1 MKKVILIAFYF
12 NQVNEIASKRLRALA
27 KYLPRFGWEVI
38 VIVPDLGFIP
48 PENKNLNSRIIVTE
62 YEDMF
67 SHMFNKFRS
76 SNKNDKIDE
85 IGEIDKIGEIGEI
98 DKNDLKESINWEDNL
113 DNSHNGGDFSQSSD
127 DLNSTKLKDSSSVS
141 NPIASKAISMA
152 GEIFAYPD
160 GMKYWHEPAFEAAS
174 KIVEEGEIDAII
186 SSSWP
191 ITCHTI
197 AKDISDKYNI
207 PWIADLRDLWNLNP
221 YVSHTFIRDYFEKRL
236 ELKTFENTDVLTTTT
251 DLAAKTL
258 ATLHPNNRIVPILS
272 GYDEDDFKFLESVL
286 NEDQGNGLE
295 NSSKKDG
302 SLDYDA
308 SNVESSSEK
317 NGSLNH
323 DASNVSAK
331 LKLIYAGSLYGGK
344 RDPTI
349 LFKAIRQLEDESK
362 LDSSNISIEFYGD
375 SGNLEEIA
383 RKYSLL
389 DIVNIGGKIP
399 HEEVLKKQLNSDVLL
414 LISWNNEK
422 EKMFIP
428 GKIYEYFALRK
439 PVLSIGY
446 KEGSLKDLIEDTNVG
461 YHVSDLESAKEVL
474 LDIYNEFLESGKVE
488 YKSEVNID
496 DYSMLAMASK
506 FADLLNDLA

>member
-1 MKKVILIAFYF
+1 M
-12 NQVNEIASKRLRALA
+12 
-27 KYLPRFGWEVI
+27 
-38 VIVPDLGFIP
+38 
-48 PENKNLNSRIIVTE
+48 
-62 YEDMF
+62 
-67 SHMFNKFRS
+67 
-76 SNKNDKIDE
+76 
-85 IGEIDKIGEIGEI
+85 
-98 DKNDLKESINWEDNL
+98 
-113 DNSHNGGDFSQSSD
+113 
-127 DLNSTKLKDSSSVS
+127 
-141 NPIASKAISMA
+141 
-152 GEIFAYPD
+152 
-160 GMKYWHEPAFEAAS
+160 
-174 KIVEEGEIDAII
+174 
-186 SSSWP
+186 
-191 ITCHTI
+191 
-197 AKDISDKYNI
+197 
-207 PWIADLRDLWNLNP
+207 
-221 YVSHTFIRDYFEKRL
+221 
-236 ELKTFENTDVLTTTT
+236 
-251 DLAAKTL
+251 
-258 ATLHPNNRIVPILS
+258 
-272 GYDEDDFKFLESVL
+272 
-286 NEDQGNGLE
+286 
-295 NSSKKDG
+295 
-302 SLDYDA
+302 
-308 SNVESSSEK
+308 
-317 NGSLNH
+317 
-323 DASNVSAK
+323 
-331 LKLIYAGSLYGGK
+331 
-344 RDPTI
+344 
-349 LFKAIRQLEDESK
+349 FKAIRQLEDESK

>member
-27 KYLPRFGWEVI
+27 KYLPEFGYEAI
-38 VIVPDLGFIP
+38 VIVPDLGP
-48 PENKNLNSRIIVTE
+48 VPNENDNLNCRIITTE

-67 SHMFNKFRS
+67 AHLFKKFKADS
-76 SNKNDKIDE
+76 KDK
-85 IGEIDKIGEIGEI
+85 G
-98 DKNDLKESINWEDNL
+98 
-113 DNSHNGGDFSQSSD
+113 
-127 DLNSTKLKDSSSVS
+127 DLNNDFNESEINNDSQKLKDSSSVS
-141 NPIASKAISMA
+141 NPIASKAISFA

-160 GMKYWHEPAFEAAS
+160 GMKYWYAPAFEEIS
-174 KIVEEGEIDAII
+174 KIIEEEDIYAII

-221 YVSHTFIRDYFEKRL
+221 YVSHTFIRDYFEMRL
-236 ELKTFENTDVLTTTT
+236 EKRTFENTDVLTTTT
-251 DLAAKTL
+251 ALAAETL
-258 ATLHPNNRIVPILS
+258 STIHPDNRIVPVLS
-272 GYDEDDFKFLESVL
+272 GYDEDDFKFLDSVL
-286 NEDQGNGLE
+286 NEKE
-295 NSSKKDG
+295 NSN
-302 SLDYDA
+302 
-308 SNVESSSEK
+308 SNVNPEVDSDMFNSDD
-317 NGSLNH
+317 G
-323 DASNVSAK
+323 K
-331 LKLIYAGSLYGGK
+331 LKFIYAGSLYGGK

-362 LDSSNISIEFYGD
+362 LDSSKLSIEFYGD

-383 RKYSLL
+383 REYSLSSV
-389 DIVNIGGKIP
+389 IKIGGKIP

-414 LISWNNEK
+414 LISWNSEK

-446 KEGSLKDLIEDTNVG
+446 KEGSLKDLIEETKVG
-461 YHVSDLESAKEVL
+461 YHVSDLESTKEVL
-474 LDIYNEFLESGKVE
+474 LTIYNEFLDSGKVDFN
-488 YKSEVNID
+488 SEINID
-496 DYSMLAMASK
+496 DYSMVAMASK
-506 FADLLNDLA
+506 FADLLDDLS